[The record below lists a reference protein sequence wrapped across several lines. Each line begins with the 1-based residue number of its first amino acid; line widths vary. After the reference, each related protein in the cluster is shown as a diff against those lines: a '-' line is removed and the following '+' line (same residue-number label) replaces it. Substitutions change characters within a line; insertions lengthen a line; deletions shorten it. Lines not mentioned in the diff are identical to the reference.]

1 MRILVVIVQLL
12 VSLFVTASLMPIVLV
27 TLPAARERR
36 VGIGIML
43 GMLAI
48 AFAIVSLVWPARK
61 RQP

>member
-27 TLPAARERR
+27 TMPAARESR
-36 VGIGIML
+36 VGVGIML

-48 AFAIVSLVWPARK
+48 AFALVSLVWPGRK
-61 RQP
+61 RQH